1 MKNFKE
7 IRQKIGLTVAAGVI
21 AFGGMSGAEKATAQD
36 GGDNKRPDV
45 PRAQLVP
52 PESPDNS
59 SNIAVIE
66 DPGEVPPKPDE
77 LTDEERVER
86 NEVFS
91 MYPGGDERQFLS
103 YIRENGWQ
111 TEWDMERK
119 AYKVMTETEIYYF
132 FPKMGIEGG
141 KNTDQR
147 AKEDLDDGLT
157 VYGGNIESN
166 FVPGVSGIR
175 INVYVSRNFE
185 MEGKPVG
192 LRFREDLAGSQ
203 HNIDLLTNLLIEEFP
218 EMWGKELSILLVADN
233 FDIYGNSPEAIKEA
247 LELVGGY
254 SYSAVGRSSKAGMDL
269 IGNTYF
275 IRVSINSNDPFYHH
289 PDGIGN
295 STFVGALSPF
305 ASNGRLDAND
315 LNTTEKRLA
324 NVLKTYYE
332 ITGLPSYTLVGTE
345 R

>member
-7 IRQKIGLTVAAGVI
+7 IRQKLALTAAAGGI
-21 AFGGMSGAEKATAQD
+21 AFGGMLGAEKAVAQD
-36 GGDNKRPDV
+36 GGDQEQLPDSAHSQV
-45 PRAQLVP
+45 IQ
-52 PESPDNS
+52 PEIPGNPN
-59 SNIAVIE
+59 NIAVIE

-77 LTDEERVER
+77 LTDQERIER

-91 MYPGGDERQFLS
+91 MYPGGDDRQFLS
-103 YIRENGWQ
+103 YIQENGWQ

-132 FPKMGIEGG
+132 FPKMGIKGG

-218 EMWGKELSILLVADN
+218 EMWGKELSVLLVADN

-275 IRVSINSNDPFYHH
+275 IRVSINSVDR
-289 PDGIGN
+289 
-295 STFVGALSPF
+295 
-305 ASNGRLDAND
+305 NG
-315 LNTTEKRLA
+315 
-324 NVLKTYYE
+324 
-332 ITGLPSYTLVGTE
+332 
-345 R
+345 